1 MNNSLLTHEP
11 MVGTLEAPR
20 ITFFGVLDDK
30 QGVSGMG
37 LEDQAPKP
45 LVAIIYNGI

>member
-1 MNNSLLTHEP
+1 MNHTADRQSVGNLEFP
-11 MVGTLEAPR
+11 M
-20 ITFFGVLDDK
+20 ITPVGVLDDE

-37 LEDQAPKP
+37 LEDQTPKP